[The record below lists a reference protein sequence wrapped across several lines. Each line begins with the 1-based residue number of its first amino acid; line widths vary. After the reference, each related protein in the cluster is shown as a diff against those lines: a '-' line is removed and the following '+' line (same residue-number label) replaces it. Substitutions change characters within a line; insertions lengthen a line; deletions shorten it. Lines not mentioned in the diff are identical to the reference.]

1 MLSTLRKNAGS
12 WAIKFILGFIA
23 LTFVS
28 WGAYTYH
35 EREQEVA
42 ATVGSARIS
51 MAALGEAAA
60 GLEKSY
66 RDVYG
71 NAFTPEMAK
80 ALDLKR
86 QALDGLIQ
94 RALLLAEAK
103 KMGIVARKAEVQR
116 EIAATPAFQV
126 DGRFREDRYRSVL
139 SYNRVSPAEYEAAK
153 RDEITLRKME
163 GLLTASSR
171 VSAAEAQESFDLRF
185 RKVRLLVVVSDPA
198 AMKQVPPPTPEEIA
212 ANYERTKERYRIPAR
227 VKLSVAQFSPDRFAK
242 TVTASEEE
250 IRSYYEGNP
259 ERFRTDESRLLSHIL
274 LPYTPDTREAVRKR
288 AEELRTKAGVSREA
302 FEALAKRSP
311 GGKAAASWFTRRDL
325 RPEVADA
332 AFSIGVDSVAGPVD
346 TGNGFTIVRVDR
358 IRFPETLPL
367 AKVRDR
373 VISLLTHEK
382 GRDLAVVKAYEA
394 HGKATESMDLAKACE
409 PYGVP
414 LTETGW
420 ISGNSPGGLP
430 PQVVQEAL
438 LLRTGEIGPVKTVGE
453 THYLF
458 RVTAKEDSRIPG
470 LDAVRDRVREAVLET
485 KREAKAR
492 AVLEK
497 VLAGSKTRAE
507 LASNAGK
514 AGLNVQNTPYFLPL
528 SGSLPGILATAGGV
542 RKELIS
548 LSETNPVSPKVF
560 PAGNRFLAVAYLEGQ
575 SPGEKEWEARRDAF
589 TRELAERKKTGMIE
603 AFLGERRKTA
613 KVEINPR
620 ALQ

>member
-42 ATVGSARIS
+42 ATVGSTRIS
-51 MAALGEAAA
+51 MADLGEAVA

-71 NAFTPEMAK
+71 SAFTPEMAK

-103 KMGIVARKAEVQR
+103 RMGIVARKEEVQR

-126 DGRFREDRYRSVL
+126 DGQFREDRYRSIL
-139 SYNRVSPAEYEAAK
+139 SYNRVSPAEFEAIK
-153 RDEITLRKME
+153 REEITIRKME
-163 GLLTASSR
+163 GLLAASSR
-171 VSAAEAQESFDLRF
+171 VSPAEAREYFDLSF
-185 RKVRLLVVVSDPA
+185 RKLRLSVVVSDPE
-198 AMKQVPPPTPEEIA
+198 AMDRVPPPAPEEIA
-212 ANYERTKERYRIPAR
+212 ANYEQTKERYRIPAR
-227 VKLSVAQFSPDRFAK
+227 VKLSVARFSPNRFAE
-242 TVTASEEE
+242 TATASDEE

-259 ERFRTDESRLLSHIL
+259 ERFRTEESRLLSYIL
-274 LPYTPDTREAVRKR
+274 LPYTPESRETVWNR
-288 AEELRTKAGVSREA
+288 AEELRSKAGESKEA
-302 FEALAKRSP
+302 FETLAKRNP
-311 GGKAAASWFTRRDL
+311 GGKATASWFTRGDL

-346 TGNGFTIVRVDR
+346 TGSGAMLVRVHR
-358 IRFPETLPL
+358 IRFPELLPL
-367 AKVRDR
+367 STVRDR
-373 VISLLTHEK
+373 VISLLKQEK

-394 HGKATESMDLAKACE
+394 HGAAVESMDLAKACE
-409 PYGVP
+409 PYGIP
-414 LTETGW
+414 LADTGW
-420 ISGNSPGGLP
+420 VSGDTPGDLP

-438 LLRTGEIGPVKTVGE
+438 LLRAGEIGPVKTVGE

-458 RVTAKEDSRIPG
+458 RITAKEDSRIPE
-470 LDAVRDRVREAVLET
+470 LDAVRDRVRQ
-485 KREAKAR
+485 

-497 VLAGSKTRAE
+497 KRESQARAALEGVLDGSKTREE
-507 LASNAGK
+507 LERNAAK
-514 AGLNVQNTPYFLPL
+514 AGLKVRNTPYFLPL
-528 SGSLPGILATAGGV
+528 SGVLPDILAPAGEI
-542 RKELIS
+542 RKELLS

-560 PAGNRFLAVAYLEGQ
+560 PAGKRFLAVAYLDETPPDEQ
-575 SPGEKEWEARRDAF
+575 EWELRRESF
-589 TRELAERKKTGMIE
+589 TRELAEQKKAGMIE
-603 AFLGERRKTA
+603 AFLGERKKTA
-613 KVEINPR
+613 KLEINPR

>member
-42 ATVGSARIS
+42 ATVGSTRIS
-51 MAALGEAAA
+51 MADLGEAVA
-60 GLEKSY
+60 GIEKSY

-71 NAFTPEMAK
+71 NAFTPDMAK
-80 ALDLKR
+80 TLDLKR
-86 QALDGLIQ
+86 QALDSLVQ
-94 RALLLAEAK
+94 RTLLLAEAK

-116 EIAATPAFQV
+116 EIAAAPAFQV
-126 DGRFREDRYRSVL
+126 DGQFREDRYRSIL
-139 SYNRVSPAEYEAAK
+139 SYNRVSPTEFEAAK
-153 RDEITLRKME
+153 RDEITVRKME

-171 VSAAEAQESFDLRF
+171 VSAAEARETFDLSF
-185 RKVRLLVVVSDPA
+185 RKIRLLVVVSDPA
-198 AMKQVPPPTPEEIA
+198 AMKQVPLPTPEEIA
-212 ANYERTKERYRIPAR
+212 ANYEQTKEHYRIPAR

-242 TVTASEEE
+242 TATASEEE
-250 IRSYYEGNP
+250 IRSYYEGNS
-259 ERFRTDESRLLSHIL
+259 ERFRTEESRLLSHIL
-274 LPYTPDTREAVRKR
+274 LPYAPDTREAVRKR
-288 AEELRTKAGVSREA
+288 AEEIRSKAGESREA

-311 GGKAAASWFTRRDL
+311 GGKATASWFTRREL
-325 RPEVADA
+325 RPGVADA

-346 TGNGFTIVRVDR
+346 TGNGFMLVRVNR

-367 AKVRDR
+367 PKVRDR

-394 HGKATESMDLAKACE
+394 HGQATESMDLAKACE
-409 PYGVP
+409 PYGIP
-414 LTETGW
+414 LSETGW
-420 ISGNSPGGLP
+420 ISGDRPGDLP

-438 LLRTGEIGPVKTVGE
+438 LLRTGEIGPVRTVGE
-453 THYLF
+453 IHFLF

-470 LDAVRDRVREAVLET
+470 LDDVRDRVRQAVLET
-485 KREAKAR
+485 KREVEAR
-492 AVLEK
+492 ATLER

-507 LASNAGK
+507 LTRNAAT
-514 AGLNVQNTPYFLPL
+514 AGLNVQNTSYFLPL
-528 SGSLPGILATAGGV
+528 SGDLPGILATAGEI

-560 PAGNRFLAVAYLEGQ
+560 TAGKRFLAVAYLEGQ
-575 SPGEKEWEARRDAF
+575 PPGEKEWEARRDSF
-589 TRELAERKKTGMIE
+589 TRELAERKKTAMIE
-603 AFLGERRKTA
+603 AFLSERKKTA